1 MDKVLDTGC
10 SLLTEKLLFG
20 NTEESSMEK
29 KNILTTLGG
38 HKGMHATQEG
48 PHAEKV

>member
-10 SLLTEKLLFG
+10 SLLTEKG